1 MSERHER
8 AEHPGTTTERSG
20 GIPPLVPVILSGGAG
35 TRLWP
40 LSRELMPKQLLKLA
54 GERTL
59 LQDTA
64 LRLGV
69 APMVVCNV
77 EHRFI
82 VAEQLREVGLEPR
95 AVVIE
100 PVGRNTAPAA
110 AVAALMLAETD
121 PDALILLMPSDH
133 LIADVPAFH
142 RALDAAIPLAAAG
155 RLVTF
160 GIQPTAANTGYG
172 YIKRGAALTGGF
184 EVERFVEKPDLVTA
198 ERYVASGDYT
208 WNSGIFL
215 LPVRLFLAELARHA
229 PGMATSCQ
237 LALDQ
242 GRSDLFFFRLD
253 EAAFA
258 AVESRSIDCAVME
271 KSDRVAVV
279 PVEMGWSDIGS
290 WSALWQETG
299 RDGDDNVIQGD
310 VLSLG
315 SSGCYLRSQGRLVA
329 AVGLKDLVVVAT
341 DDAVLVADK
350 SRDQEVKAVVE
361 TLKREGRSEATQG
374 TRGWRPWGWYQT
386 IEQGDRFKVK
396 HIHVNPGAKLSLQRH
411 WHRSEHWV
419 VVRGTAM
426 VTCGEGSFVLRENES
441 TFIPVGTAHRLE
453 NPGKVPL
460 LLIEVQSGEYVGEDD
475 IVRLEDAYG
484 RGTE

>member
-1 MSERHER
+1 M
-8 AEHPGTTTERSG
+8 TTL
-20 GIPPLVPVILSGGAG
+20 IPVILSGGAG

-40 LSRELMPKQLLKLA
+40 LSRELMPKQLLKLT

-64 LRLGV
+64 RRLGV
-69 APMVVCNV
+69 PPVVVCNV

-110 AVAALMLAETD
+110 AVAALMLADSD
-121 PDALILLMPSDH
+121 PDALMLLMPSDH

-142 RALDAAIPLAAAG
+142 RALEAAVPLAEAG

-160 GIQPTAANTGYG
+160 GIQPTNPNTGYG
-172 YIKRGAALTGGF
+172 YIKRGKALDGGF
-184 EVERFVEKPDLVTA
+184 EVERFVEKPDLATA
-198 ERYVASGDYT
+198 ETYVASGDYT

-215 LPVRLFLAELARHA
+215 LPVRLFLGELSRHA
-229 PGMATSCQ
+229 PGMAESCRT
-237 LALDQ
+237 ALDR

-253 EAAFA
+253 DEAFA
-258 AVESRSIDCAVME
+258 AIAGQSIDYAVME
-271 KSDRVAVV
+271 KSDKVAVV

-290 WSALWQETG
+290 WSALWQESG
-299 RDGDDNVIQGD
+299 RDADGNAIQGD
-310 VLSLG
+310 VLALE

-329 AVGLKDLVVVAT
+329 AVGLKDLVVIAT

-350 SRDQEVKAVVE
+350 ARDQEVKAVVE
-361 TLKREGRSEATQG
+361 ALKREGRPEATQG

-386 IEQGDRFKVK
+386 VEQGERFKVK
-396 HIHVNPGAKLSLQRH
+396 HIHVDPGAKLSLQKH

-419 VVRGTAM
+419 VVRGTAL
-426 VTCGEGSFVLRENES
+426 VTCGDNTFVLRENES
-441 TFIPVGTAHRLE
+441 TFIPAGSNHRLE

-460 LLIEVQSGEYVGEDD
+460 RLIEVQSGEYVGEDD
-475 IVRLEDAYG
+475 IVRIEDDYG
-484 RGTE
+484 R